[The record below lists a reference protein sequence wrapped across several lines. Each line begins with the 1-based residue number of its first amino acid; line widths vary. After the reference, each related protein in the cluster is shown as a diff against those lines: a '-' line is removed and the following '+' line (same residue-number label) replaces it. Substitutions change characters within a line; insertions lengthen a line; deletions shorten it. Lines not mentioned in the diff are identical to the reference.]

1 MACVLA
7 DSPTMPNTE
16 TLHLV
21 HLLNSLEQELDQPY
35 IERRLRSVSHKSS
48 ALDELQDAIQELTQR
63 EKDLQASIGISKML
77 IDNNNNLLQENNDL
91 RLDIFNIKNH
101 NKHLQSEI
109 CRYKEELETSE
120 EKYQELNKTLIK
132 TESEL
137 IQLAS
142 DTSRSTGNES
152 EPEII
157 QRRVSLDRLESEL
170 FDVSAKFKQ
179 DHDFLLSSK
188 LEAEKKLRALEGKL
202 NDYGKF
208 NSELENKLEE
218 LSKKLKKSEKAA
230 NKLREQYAAE
240 LQTREETEILYDQ
253 LYDKHQKLL
262 RISERQAEELEIVQ
276 NYKDQSAPVDN
287 IEGESL
293 KSELETLEEDE
304 QALEQVLKKTLT
316 LPTNLKNSFRALPR
330 TLGIHKQLPQF
341 IKRRS
346 DRKSPCEEYFFLAT
360 QAIKLNSPYMDTI
373 CTISPKHLF
382 ETANKSEVPFHK
394 WHLWIENQ
402 LNSAY
407 LSNIYQKPLTPTN

>member
-21 HLLNSLEQELDQPY
+21 HLLNTLEQELDQPY
-35 IERRLRSVSHKSS
+35 IERRLKSVSHKSN

-77 IDNNNNLLQENNDL
+77 IDTNNNLLQDNNDL
-91 RLDIFNIKNH
+91 KLEIFNTKNY

-109 CRYKEELETSE
+109 CRYKEELEISE

-137 IQLAS
+137 IQLAADS
-142 DTSRSTGNES
+142 KRSTGNEL
-152 EPEII
+152 EPVNT
-157 QRRVSLDRLESEL
+157 QRKVSLDRLESEL
-170 FDVSAKFKQ
+170 YDISFKFKQ
-179 DHDFLLSSK
+179 DHDFLLSGK

-202 NDYGKF
+202 NDAGKF
-208 NSELENKLEE
+208 NLELEKKVEE
-218 LSKKLKKSEKAA
+218 LSKSLRKSEKTA

-262 RISERQAEELEIVQ
+262 KISERQAEELEIVQ
-276 NYKDQSAPVDN
+276 NCKEQSEPVEN

-293 KSELETLEEDE
+293 KSELETLEENE
-304 QALEQVLKKTLT
+304 EALDQILKKTLT
-316 LPTNLKNSFRALPR
+316 LPSNLKNSFKAVPR
-330 TLGIHKQLPQF
+330 TLGVHKQQPIY

-346 DRKSPCEEYFFLAT
+346 DRKSPCEEYFFLVT

-382 ETANKSEVPFHK
+382 EIANKSEVPFHK

-407 LSNIYQKPLTPTN
+407 LSNIYQKPLTPIN